1 MIVSRAVKNGCI
13 VALAALFLPMAGAA
27 AELTDVEVS
36 YEDDR
41 YRLTSK
47 TYFEATKSELFRVLT
62 DYDLFTKF
70 SSAFAEAENREPDEL
85 GRPTFYTRMEGC
97 VLWWCKSFVRYGHLE
112 LEPEVDIVAIVD
124 PEPSNF
130 KYSRERWQ
138 LKEDGDGTLLEYE
151 FEMEPDFWVPPVVGP
166 YFIKKALRAGGKN
179 AVNRIEALAQGKEPE
194 L

>member
-1 MIVSRAVKNGCI
+1 MSRAVKTGCI
-13 VALAALFLPMAGAA
+13 VALAALLSPLAGTA

-70 SSAFAEAENREPDEL
+70 SSAFAESENRDPDEL

-112 LEPEVDIVAIVD
+112 LEPEDDIVAIVD
-124 PEPSNF
+124 PKPSNF

>member
-1 MIVSRAVKNGCI
+1 MIVSRAVKTGWI
-13 VALAALFLPMAGAA
+13 VALAALSSPLAVVA

-47 TYFEATKSELFRVLT
+47 TYFEATRSQLFRVLT

-70 SSAFAEAENREPDEL
+70 SSAFAESENREPDEL